1 LGANYRFNDAV
12 SPYVGFTYKNMVL
25 GASYDVNTS
34 ELGRMTR
41 GTNSFEI
48 SLSFIGRKALKTPE
62 VEFVCPAL

>member
-1 LGANYRFNDAV
+1 
-12 SPYVGFTYKNMVL
+12 VGFTYKNMVL